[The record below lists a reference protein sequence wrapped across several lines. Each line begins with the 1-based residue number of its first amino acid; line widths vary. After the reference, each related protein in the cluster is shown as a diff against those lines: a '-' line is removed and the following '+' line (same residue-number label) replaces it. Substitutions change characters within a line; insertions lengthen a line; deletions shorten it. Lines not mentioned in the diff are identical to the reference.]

1 MKHTMKR
8 TMLLSAALPLLM
20 AASTLSAQA
29 ETLKVVASFTVLADV
44 VSNVGGEHVS
54 VSSLVGPNGD
64 PHEFEPSP
72 TDAKKLKAADIAF
85 VSGEGLEGWM
95 DRLITASGYK
105 GKPVVVSEGINTRTM
120 EEDGK
125 TVTDPHVWNS
135 PVNVKI
141 WVANIEKALAAADPA
156 DAKAFEANAKAYTAK
171 LDALNTYAHTKL
183 DPIPESER
191 KILTS
196 HDAFGYL
203 GREYKVKFL
212 SPLGLSTET
221 EASAADVA
229 KLIDQ
234 IKAEHIKTYFFEN
247 SNDPR
252 LVKQIAKATGAKSG
266 GELYVEALSKK
277 NEPAPTYEKMFR
289 YNIDQLATAMKT
301 SS

>member
-1 MKHTMKR
+1 MISR
-8 TMLLSAALPLLM
+8 RLLLSAALPVLM
-20 AASTLSAQA
+20 VLSAVPASA

-44 VSNVGGEHVS
+44 VRQVGGDHVK
-54 VSSLVGPNGD
+54 VTSLVGPNGD

-72 TDAKKLKAADIAF
+72 ADAKALNAAKVTF

-105 GKPVVVSEGINTRTM
+105 GKPITVSEGINTRTM

-141 WVANIEKALAAADPA
+141 WVANIEKALSAADPA
-156 DAKAFEANAKAYTAK
+156 DAAAFKANAEKYTKK
-171 LDALNTYAHTKL
+171 LDELDAYAHSKF
-183 DPIPESER
+183 DKIADNSR
-191 KILTS
+191 KVLTS
-196 HDAFGYL
+196 HDAFGYF
-203 GREYKVKFL
+203 GREYNVSFL
-212 SPLGLSTET
+212 APLGLSTES

-229 KLIDQ
+229 KLIEQ
-234 IKAEHIKTYFFEN
+234 IKQERVKTYFFEN

-252 LVKQIAKATGAKSG
+252 LVKQVATATGAKPG
-266 GELYVEALSKK
+266 GELYVESLSDIKG
-277 NEPAPTYEKMFR
+277 PAPTYEKMFR
-289 YNIDQLATAMKT
+289 YNVDQLSAAMAK

>member
-1 MKHTMKR
+1 MFSR
-8 TMLLSAALPLLM
+8 RLLLSAALPALL
-20 AASTLSAQA
+20 AASAMPASA

-44 VSNVGGEHVS
+44 VKQVGGDHVS
-54 VSSLVGPNGD
+54 VTSLVGPNGD

-72 TDAKKLKAADIAF
+72 ADAKHLKAAQVTF

-105 GKPVVVSEGINTRTM
+105 GTPVTASEGINTRTM

-141 WVANIEKALAAADPA
+141 WVANIEKALSSADPA
-156 DAKAFEANAKAYTAK
+156 DAAAFKANAERYTK
-171 LDALNTYAHTKL
+171 TLDELDAYAHKKFDTVA
-183 DPIPESER
+183 DDRR
-191 KILTS
+191 KVLTS
-196 HDAFGYL
+196 HDAFGYF
-203 GREYKVKFL
+203 GREYKVSFL
-212 SPLGLSTET
+212 APLGVSTES

-229 KLIDQ
+229 KLIEQ
-234 IKAEHIKTYFFEN
+234 IKAEHVKTYFFEN

-252 LVKQIAKATGAKSG
+252 LVKQVAKATGAEPG
-266 GELYVEALSKK
+266 GELYVESLSDAKG
-277 NEPAPTYEKMFR
+277 PAPTYEKMFR
-289 YNIDQLATAMKT
+289 YNVDQIATAMAK

>member
-1 MKHTMKR
+1 MKHK
-8 TMLLSAALPLLM
+8 MLLSVALPLLI
-20 AASTLSAQA
+20 AASTVSAQA

-44 VSNVGGEHVS
+44 VSNVGGDHVS

-105 GKPVVVSEGINTRTM
+105 GKPITVSEGINTRTM

-135 PVNVKI
+135 PVNVKV

-171 LDALNTYAHTKL
+171 LDAMNAYAHTKL

-203 GREYKVKFL
+203 GREYNVKFL

-289 YNIDQLATAMKT
+289 YNIDQLAAAMKK

>member
-1 MKHTMKR
+1 MKLK
-8 TMLLSAALPLLM
+8 MLMSVALPLLM
-20 AASTLSAQA
+20 AASALPAHA

-44 VSNVGGEHVS
+44 VSNVGGDHVS

-95 DRLITASGYK
+95 DRLISASGYK
-105 GKPVVVSEGINTRTM
+105 GKPVTVSEGINTRTM

-135 PVNVKI
+135 PLNVKI

-156 DAKAFEANAKAYTAK
+156 DAKVFEANAKAYTAK
-171 LDALNTYAHTKL
+171 LDTLNTYAHTKL

-203 GREYKVKFL
+203 GREYKVEFL

-234 IKAEHIKTYFFEN
+234 IKAEHIKIYFFEN

-289 YNIDQLATAMKT
+289 YNIDQLAAAMKT

>member
-1 MKHTMKR
+1 MISR
-8 TMLLSAALPLLM
+8 RLLLSAALPVLM
-20 AASTLSAQA
+20 VLSAVPASA

-44 VSNVGGEHVS
+44 VRQVGGDHVK
-54 VSSLVGPNGD
+54 VTSLVGPNGD

-72 TDAKKLKAADIAF
+72 ADAKALNAAKVTF

-105 GKPVVVSEGINTRTM
+105 GKPITVSEGINTRTM

-141 WVANIEKALAAADPA
+141 WVANIEKTLSAADPA
-156 DAKAFEANAKAYTAK
+156 DAAAFKANAEKYTNTLDE
-171 LDALNTYAHTKL
+171 LDAYAHSKF
-183 DPIPESER
+183 DKIADNSR
-191 KILTS
+191 KVLTS
-196 HDAFGYL
+196 HDAFGYF
-203 GREYKVKFL
+203 GREYNVSFL
-212 SPLGLSTET
+212 APLGLSTES

-229 KLIDQ
+229 KLIEQ
-234 IKAEHIKTYFFEN
+234 IKQERVKTYFFEN

-252 LVKQIAKATGAKSG
+252 LVKQVATATGAKPG
-266 GELYVEALSKK
+266 GELYVESLSDTKG
-277 NEPAPTYEKMFR
+277 PAPTYEKMFR
-289 YNIDQLATAMKT
+289 YNVDQLSAAMAK